1 MVMRRSYLVA
11 MVFLTSLTIIASGG
25 AIFLIVNE
33 PTGSKSL
40 ALNQRE
46 MGPGWY
52 TYYQLERDDHYPE
65 FQWYLETELRK
76 DASDQLFLDP
86 YGWNWGGM
94 FLHIEIGLADSS
106 GSSQQTLEGRVPNT
120 ELVTPSEIGDGGW
133 YIYRDHREGGFF
145 CGFTV
150 GCYYVYIGLNYG
162 VISVIPSLDECLH
175 IAQMQAEK
183 LT

>member
-1 MVMRRSYLVA
+1 MAV
-11 MVFLTSLTIIASGG
+11 VFLTSLTIIASGG
-25 AIFLIVNE
+25 ALFLIIDE
-33 PTGSKSL
+33 PTASKSL

-46 MGPGWY
+46 MRPGWF
-52 TYYQLERDDHYPE
+52 TYYQLEREDYYPE

-76 DASDQLFLDP
+76 NAPDQFWDP
-86 YGWNWGGM
+86 YGWDWYGM

-106 GSSQQTLEGRVPNT
+106 GSSQQALEWRVPNT
-120 ELVTPSEIGDGGW
+120 GLVIPSAIGDGGW
-133 YIYRDHREGGFF
+133 FIYDEYQEGGFY

-150 GCYYVYIGLNYG
+150 GCYYVYIFLGYG
-162 VISVIPSLDECLH
+162 AISVIPSLDECLH